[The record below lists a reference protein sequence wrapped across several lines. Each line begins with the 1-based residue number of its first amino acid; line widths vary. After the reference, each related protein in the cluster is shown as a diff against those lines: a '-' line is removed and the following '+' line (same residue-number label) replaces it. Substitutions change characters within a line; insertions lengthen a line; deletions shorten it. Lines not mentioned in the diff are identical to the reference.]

1 MALPEL
7 IDASSSQDPLVIE
20 INLLLEGI
28 YQRYGYDFRDYG
40 KAHAKRRVLH
50 RLALSGIGSVSELQQ
65 KVLYDESFF
74 HVLLQD
80 LSINTTEMF
89 RDPDFFQSIRDL
101 VIPVLKT
108 YPFLKIWHAG
118 CSTGEEVY
126 SMAIL
131 LKEEGLLNRTQI
143 YATDFNPSVLQKA
156 REAIYPASQMKEYTR
171 NYIKSGGKFSFSD
184 YYNARYDSA
193 ILKKILKENI
203 VFADHNLVTDSVFGE
218 MNLVMCRNTLIYFN
232 KNLQDKVIGLFRDS
246 LVSGGF
252 LCLGSKESIT
262 FSPHKDIFEP
272 VVAKW
277 KIFRKKY

>member
-1 MALPEL
+1 E
-7 IDASSSQDPLVIE
+7 Q
-20 INLLLEGI
+20 
-28 YQRYGYDFRDYG
+28 
-40 KAHAKRRVLH
+40 
-50 RLALSGIGSVSELQQ
+50 
-65 KVLYDESFF
+65 
-74 HVLLQD
+74 
-80 LSINTTEMF
+80 
-89 RDPDFFQSIRDL
+89 

-143 YATDFNPSVLQKA
+143 YATDFNPSVLQQA
-156 REAIYPASQMKEYTR
+156 REAIYSATQMKEYTR
-171 NYIKSGGKFSFSD
+171 NYLKSGGKHSFSD

-193 ILKKILKENI
+193 ILKKTLKENV

-232 KNLQDKVIGLFRDS
+232 KKLQDKVISLFRDS

-262 FSPHKDIFEP
+262 FSAHKDIFEP
-272 VVAKW
+272 VVGKW

>member
-1 MALPEL
+1 MVIQELNAESSL
-7 IDASSSQDPLVIE
+7 IDPQSIE

-28 YQRYGYDFRDYG
+28 FQRYGYDFRDYG
-40 KAHAKRRVLH
+40 KAHAKRRILH
-50 RLALSGIGSVSELQQ
+50 RMAMAGFNSVSELQHR
-65 KVLYDESFF
+65 VLHDESFF
-74 HVLLQD
+74 HVMLQD

-89 RDPDFFQSIRDL
+89 RDPDFFQSIREQ

-108 YPFLKIWHAG
+108 YPFIKVWHAG

-126 SMAIL
+126 SMVIL
-131 LKEEGLLNRTQI
+131 LKEEGLLNRTQV
-143 YATDFNPSVLQKA
+143 YATDFNPAVLQKA
-156 REAIYPASQMKEYTR
+156 REAIYSAAQMKEYTR
-171 NYIKSGGKFSFSD
+171 NYIKSGGKNSFSD

-193 ILKKILKENI
+193 ILNKALKENI

-232 KNLQDKVIGLFRDS
+232 KNLQDRVVGLFRDS
-246 LVSGGF
+246 LVPGGF

-262 FSPHKDIFEP
+262 FSPHKDVFEP
-272 VVAKW
+272 IVPRW

>member
-1 MALPEL
+1 MALQEL
-7 IDASSSQDPLVIE
+7 SDQSSPQDPEVIE
-20 INLLLEGI
+20 INLLFEGI

-40 KAHAKRRVLH
+40 KAHAKRRIMH
-50 RLALSGIGSVSELQQ
+50 RLALSGIGSVSELQHRM
-65 KVLYDESFF
+65 LYDEAFF

-89 RDPDFFQSIRDL
+89 RDPEFFQAVREQI
-101 VIPVLKT
+101 IPVLKT
-108 YPFLKIWHAG
+108 YPFIKIWHAG

-156 REAIYPASQMKEYTR
+156 REAIYSVAQMKEYTR
-171 NYIKSGGKFSFSD
+171 NYMKSGGKYSFSD

-193 ILKKILKENI
+193 ILKKTLKENV

-218 MNLVMCRNTLIYFN
+218 MNLIMCRNTLIYFN
-232 KNLQDKVIGLFRDS
+232 KNLQDKVVGLFRDS
-246 LVSGGF
+246 LVAGGF
-252 LCLGSKESIT
+252 LCLGSKENIT
-262 FSPHKDIFEP
+262 FSPHKENFES

>member
-1 MALPEL
+1 MAVPEL
-7 IDASSSQDPLVIE
+7 NEESLPQDAQVIE
-20 INLLLEGI
+20 INLLLEAI

-40 KAHAKRRVLH
+40 KAHAKRRILH
-50 RLALSGIGSVSELQQ
+50 RLALSGIGTISELQHRI
-65 KVLYDESFF
+65 LYDEPFF
-74 HVLLQD
+74 HLVLQD

-89 RDPDFFQSIRDL
+89 RDPEFFLSLREQ
-101 VIPVLKT
+101 VIPLLKT
-108 YPFLKIWHAG
+108 YPFIKIWHAG

-131 LKEEGLLNRTQI
+131 LKEEGLLNRSQI
-143 YATDFNPSVLQKA
+143 YATDFNPSALQKA
-156 REAIYPASQMKEYTR
+156 RDAIYSAAQMKEYTR

-193 ILKKILKENI
+193 ILKKTLKENV

-218 MNLVMCRNTLIYFN
+218 MNLIMCRNTLIYFN
-232 KNLQDKVIGLFRDS
+232 KNLQDRVVGLFRDS

-262 FSPHKDIFEP
+262 FSQHKEVFDP
-272 VVAKW
+272 VVGKW

>member
-1 MALPEL
+1 MAVQELKEETLP
-7 IDASSSQDPLVIE
+7 QDPQVIE

-28 YQRYGYDFRDYG
+28 FQRYGYDFRDYG
-40 KAHAKRRVLH
+40 KAHAKRRIMH
-50 RLALSGIGSVSELQQ
+50 RLALSGINSVSELLHRL
-65 KVLYDESFF
+65 LYDEAFF
-74 HVLLQD
+74 HLILQD

-89 RDPDFFQSIRDL
+89 RDPEFFLAVREQ

-108 YPFLKIWHAG
+108 YPFIKIWHAG

-126 SMAIL
+126 SMSIL

-156 REAIYPASQMKEYTR
+156 REGIYSATQMKEYTR
-171 NYIKSGGKFSFSD
+171 NYIKSGGKYSFSD

-193 ILKKILKENI
+193 ILKKTLKENV

-232 KNLQDKVIGLFRDS
+232 KKLQDKVVGLFRDS
-246 LVSGGF
+246 LVPGGF

-262 FSPHKDIFEP
+262 FPPHKAVFEP
-272 VVAKW
+272 VVGKW

>member
-1 MALPEL
+1 MVVPEL
-7 IDASSSQDPLVIE
+7 TDETLHQDPQVIE
-20 INLLLEGI
+20 INLLFEGI

-40 KAHAKRRVLH
+40 KAHAKRRINH
-50 RLALSGIGSVSELQQ
+50 RLALSGISSVSELQHRI
-65 KVLYDESFF
+65 LYDESFF
-74 HVLLQD
+74 HLVLQD

-89 RDPDFFQSIRDL
+89 RDPEFFLSVREQ

-108 YPFLKIWHAG
+108 YPFIKIWHAG

-126 SMAIL
+126 SMAIM
-131 LKEEGLLNRTQI
+131 LKEEGLLGRTQI

-156 REAIYPASQMKEYTR
+156 REAIYPVSQMKEYTR
-171 NYIKSGGKFSFSD
+171 NYLKSGGKFSFSD

-193 ILKKILKENI
+193 ILKKTLKENI

-232 KNLQDKVIGLFRDS
+232 KNLQDKVVGLFRDS
-246 LVSGGF
+246 LVPGGF

-262 FSPHKDIFEP
+262 FSPHNIFFEP
-272 VVAKW
+272 IVAKW

>member
-1 MALPEL
+1 MVVPEL
-7 IDASSSQDPLVIE
+7 NDDSLAIDPQAIE
-20 INLLLEGI
+20 LNLLFEGI

-40 KAHAKRRVLH
+40 KAHAKRRILH
-50 RLALSGIGSVSELQQ
+50 RLALSGISSVSELQHRI
-65 KVLYDESFF
+65 LYDDSFF
-74 HVLLQD
+74 HQLLQD

-89 RDPDFFQSIRDL
+89 RDPEFFLSVREQ

-108 YPFLKIWHAG
+108 YPFIKIWHAG

-143 YATDFNPSVLQKA
+143 YATDFNPAVLQKA
-156 REAIYPASQMKEYTR
+156 REGIYPANLMKDYTR
-171 NYIKSGGKFSFSD
+171 NYIKSGGKSSFSD

-193 ILKKILKENI
+193 ILKKVLKENV

-232 KNLQDKVIGLFRDS
+232 KSLQDKVVGLFRDS

-262 FSPHKDIFEP
+262 FSPHQVSFEP
-272 VVAKW
+272 VVGKW